1 MSETQPKEAVLGLI
15 SLYMTVTTKPHE
27 GVLFKKGN
35 PDPAVKVCS
44 LLFCSSPLKHSWDL
58 HGFHGVAR
66 SRHCPVVIVA
76 LIAHSCPTVCH
87 PLDCNPPDSSA
98 HGILQVRILE
108 WVAISFSRL
117 SGVNSW
123 KRKSAGVRS
132 EASLCLLSL
141 LLAEFLQVRSQTHN
155 VQTL

>member
-1 MSETQPKEAVLGLI
+1 MSESVLPMF
-15 SLYMTVTTKPHE
+15 SSE

-44 LLFCSSPLKHSWDL
+44 LLFRSSPLKHSWDW

-66 SRHCPVVIVA
+66 SHPCPVVIA

-87 PLDCNPPDSSA
+87 PLDCNPPGSSA

-117 SGVNSW
+117 SGVSSW
-123 KRKSAGVRS
+123 KRNSARVRS

-155 VQTL
+155 VRTL